1 MLHAS
6 ISRLGT
12 GVTGRRSA
20 AYWMISTLDTSAV
33 TEICRRMQL
42 RARSSFRCPLQK
54 RACRHLLEA
63 AQHKAG
69 PEERVGK
76 AAADR
81 QGVSQQARH
90 AENMVSDCPPE
101 GPHQHHAGRDR
112 KGSLQ
117 GADAVPPLGD

>member
-1 MLHAS
+1 M
-6 ISRLGT
+6 IRSRS
-12 GVTGRRSA
+12 GRIATSQRPP
-20 AYWMISTLDTSAV
+20 STRPV
-33 TEICRRMQL
+33 
-42 RARSSFRCPLQK
+42 
-54 RACRHLLEA
+54 
-63 AQHKAG
+63 

-81 QGVSQQARH
+81 EGVGRQARH

-117 GADAVPPLGD
+117 GAAAVPPLGDGQGVSPWTAKTHVSRATVKLGARDRARLVAFAYESGLARPGWLD